1 MLTLIILKGD
11 YLDMLKQISVMLSLI
26 LLIQIIP
33 VVSAH
38 AEEQEMAFILIEAN
52 TGSILQEEYADER
65 RSIGSL
71 AKLMTA
77 YLTAQA
83 IQNQECSLDTVMTAG
98 ESVSGMSGAVIWL
111 KPGDSITVREL
122 LLALIVGN
130 ANDAAAVLADRL
142 SGSAEQFVMDM
153 NAAAF
158 DLGMK
163 STRFTTPQGFDDEQ
177 AYSTAYDIAL
187 LCRAAL
193 QCPELQECLSTW
205 RTFILNNTVEL
216 VNENTLSRTLKSCQG
231 LKASHSPESGYC
243 LTAAAESDGMNCI
256 AVVLNAQNED
266 TRFTLAKKLLNQG
279 FANYQITIPGF
290 SEEFL
295 QPLKIRKGTESAV
308 LLELSS
314 LPAFAVPTGSQLQT
328 VTVLPEFVQAPVQ
341 YHQKVGTVYFYQGKT
356 LLCECSLL
364 ASEAVPEITFSSAW
378 KKVLH
383 YLFT

>member
-1 MLTLIILKGD
+1 MLK
-11 YLDMLKQISVMLSLI
+11 KQISII
-26 LLIQIIP
+26 LCMILWMQTLMIFP
-33 VVSAH
+33 VH
-38 AEEQEMAFILIEAN
+38 ADQQEMAFILMEAN
-52 TGSILQEEYADER
+52 TGSILQQEYADEVR
-65 RSIGSL
+65 PIGSL

-83 IQNQECSLDTVMTAG
+83 IQQQECSLDTVMTAG

-142 SGSAEQFVMDM
+142 SGSSEQFVMEM

-158 DLGMK
+158 DLGMR
-163 STRFTTPQGFDDEQ
+163 STRFTTPQGFDDNQ
-177 AYSTAYDIAL
+177 AYSTAQDIAL
-187 LCRAAL
+187 LCCAVL
-193 QCPELQECLSTW
+193 QCPELSESLTTW
-205 RTFILNNTVEL
+205 RTFILNDTVDL
-216 VNENTLSRTLKSCQG
+216 VNENTFSRTLKSCQG
-231 LKASHSPESGYC
+231 LKASHSSASGYC
-243 LTAAAESDGMNCI
+243 LAAAAESEDMTCI
-256 AVVLNAQNED
+256 AVILNAQDED

-279 FANYQITIPGF
+279 FSNYQITITSF

-314 LPAFAVPTGSQLQT
+314 LPSFAVPSGTQLQT
-328 VTVLPEFVQAPVQ
+328 VTVLPEFIQAPVQ

-356 LLCECSLL
+356 LLCERSLL
-364 ASEAVPEITFSSAW
+364 ASESVPEIKLSSAW

-383 YLFT
+383 FLFT